1 MDNFSADAIRIVI
14 LDNHT
19 LVRAGLHFIIESQAD
34 MQVVGQTGD
43 SNQALSLITS
53 TKPDIILF
61 EHDPENGL
69 SFDFIPDILRCGNPA
84 RLMLVTGSNNRQTHL
99 NAVQSGVL
107 GIVPKT
113 QSPDVLIKAI
123 RKVHAGEV
131 WIEHSLIANLVANSL
146 NGSASMVVDPA
157 VQSIELLSERER
169 EVIQVIGLGLKN
181 KQIAD
186 LLCIGE
192 TTVRHHLTSIYSK
205 LGVSDRLELLI
216 FAQRYNLTKIM
227 PDMN

>member
-14 LDNHT
+14 LDNHA

-69 SFDFIPDILRCGNPA
+69 SFDIIPDIHRCGNPA
-84 RLMLVTGSNNRQTHL
+84 RLMLVTGSNNRQTYL

-131 WIEHSLIANLVANSL
+131 WIEHTLIANLVANSL
-146 NGSASMVVDPA
+146 NGSTPMVVDPA

-169 EVIQVIGLGLKN
+169 EVIRVIGLGLKN

>member
-69 SFDFIPDILRCGNPA
+69 SFDIIPDIHRCGNPA
-84 RLMLVTGSNNRQTHL
+84 RLMLVTGSNNRQTYL

-107 GIVPKT
+107 GIVSKT

-131 WIEHSLIANLVANSL
+131 WIEHTLIANLVANSL
-146 NGSASMVVDPA
+146 NGSTPMVVDPA

-169 EVIQVIGLGLKN
+169 DVIRVIGLGLKN